1 MTCQPPAESC
11 CPIDGDEHPVE
22 TLIMPRVGDIGG
34 FEVRRALPSKQRKM
48 IGPFIFLD
56 QMGPNVFPSGEGLDV
71 RPHPHI
77 GLATLTYLF
86 DGELTHRDSLGV
98 EQAIKPGEVNLMTAG
113 RGIAHSERT
122 AEELRPSGPRLY
134 GMQSWI
140 ALPRIKEETDP
151 GFSHHLQ
158 ADLPVITDTG
168 TEVRLVV
175 GSLYGE
181 TSEVPVYSESFCAD
195 AVLKAGTRLPL
206 PADHEERG
214 IYVADGAID
223 VAGDRFEAGRL
234 LVFRPGDEIT
244 LTAAVPSRLLLLG
257 GAAMDGP
264 RYLWWNFVSSSRERI
279 EQAKAD
285 WQAGRFPEVPGDD
298 EFIPLP
304 DR

>member
-1 MTCQPPAESC
+1 MSWQPTTDPD
-11 CPIDGDEHPVE
+11 CPIEGAEHPVE
-22 TLIMPRVGDIGG
+22 TLIVPRVGDIGG

-48 IGPFIFLD
+48 VGPFIFLD
-56 QMGPNVFPSGEGLDV
+56 QMGPNAFPSGEGLDV

-86 DGELTHRDSLGV
+86 DGELMHRDSLGI

-122 AEELRPSGPRLY
+122 AEELRPTGPRLY

-140 ALPRIKEETDP
+140 ALPHAKEETDP

-158 ADLPVITDTG
+158 SDLPVITDTG

-181 TSEVPVYSESFCAD
+181 TSAVPTYSESFYAD
-195 AVLKAGTRLPL
+195 AILEAGTRLPL
-206 PADHEERG
+206 PADHEERAA
-214 IYVADGAID
+214 YVAEGAID

-285 WQAGRFPEVPGDD
+285 WKAGRFPEVPGDD